1 MKYLS
6 IHALGLVYVPYKI
19 DMQNFS
25 GKGLTFLQEE
35 NMALRKRRGR
45 DPRVLE
51 IYKGEGEGGIWDGSS
66 LGASLTDW
74 SGSSV
79 NQEFT
84 FKM

>member
-45 DPRVLE
+45 AGPPWSPRPLH
-51 IYKGEGEGGIWDGSS
+51 WAAPP
-66 LGASLTDW
+66 GAGPF
-74 SGSSV
+74 SGLL
-79 NQEFT
+79 
-84 FKM
+84 